1 MKHIVHRH
9 DRWHR
14 LVASWLAAA
23 LVLPAVLTRA
33 DVIFEIPDDASLL
46 MTVFQENPEGFQDQF
61 RVGFAYYKMG
71 PAGNPENSGM
81 RAWFNTPDLPWTTG
95 AGLWGG

>member
-1 MKHIVHRH
+1 MRYTRITSARMLRMVADLRMVLI
-9 DRWHR
+9 W
-14 LVASWLAAA
+14 LVPA

-46 MTVFQENPEGFQDQF
+46 MTVFQENPEGFQDRF

-71 PAGNPENSGM
+71 PAANPENSGM
-81 RAWFNTPDLPWTTG
+81 RAWFNTPDLSWPV
-95 AGLWGG
+95 